1 MRDLTW
7 SPAEK
12 KIARRAFDLA
22 LSREFDAITHEVKRR
37 AADIKDR
44 SALWELEDYLTKS
57 RKQIESKYDYRYSVL
72 PMVFGILIR
81 EGRLSEEELRGLGE
95 DKLDYIRRV
104 ASFRTL
110 SAARLDAEPHPGI
123 L

>member
-72 PMVFGILIR
+72 PMV
-81 EGRLSEEELRGLGE
+81 LRGLGE